1 MGVRGWFTEE
11 LPSATRN
18 HLARAT
24 TTHHRALPSYEYL
37 YRPTPPTTIT
47 HTYQLSGQGTVV
59 RLEPD
64 RVRVLR
70 EKRREQREIRVKERK
85 TSQKRKNPEK
95 RIERARERR
104 QRKNRGRV
112 PNHIWSPCGDQD
124 LNQSV
129 TIHQELQSV
138 TIHQDLIINSQHQL
152 RAHSQLSSLII
163 THLDLSPVT
172 TTYP

>member
-95 RIERARERR
+95 RIEREQEREGKERT
-104 QRKNRGRV
+104 GEEY
-112 PNHIWSPCGDQD
+112 P
-124 LNQSV
+124 
-129 TIHQELQSV
+129 
-138 TIHQDLIINSQHQL
+138 IIFGPL
-152 RAHSQLSSLII
+152 VGTKI
-163 THLDLSPVT
+163 
-172 TTYP
+172 